1 MICVSDALQENE
13 TLEQKASDIA
23 MAYFRQGYN
32 CAECVFLSY
41 LDTHDTPLPR
51 ELAGIIS
58 GFGGGIGHTKHLCGA
73 VSGAVLALGTTKG
86 RGDIFADKEPRERSA
101 QLRQDIY
108 PHFADLV
115 AEAKAH
121 LGSLECAELTAS
133 HKDFDSPERRKGCGA
148 MVSYCAALAARHGAK

>member
-1 MICVSDALQENE
+1 MRAHIEENDALA
-13 TLEQKASDIA
+13 QKASDSA

-41 LDTHDTPLPR
+41 LDTHDTDMPR
-51 ELAGIIS
+51 DLAGIIS
-58 GFGGGIGHTKHLCGA
+58 GFGGGIGHSKHLCGA

-86 RGDIFADKEPRERSA
+86 RWDMFADKESRERSA

-108 PHFADLV
+108 PHFASLI

-121 LGSLECAELTAS
+121 FGTLECAELTAAY
-133 HKDFDSPERRKGCGA
+133 KDFDSPERRHSCGA